1 MAAVPPT
8 GGRSE
13 STDKIVSMLSKR
25 DGISYYHSWSGGRNK
40 VSMVKDSIVREKLL
54 SLIKSRIDPGRYGW
68 SGHFRWPLLSIAV
81 GIVSGLGAILF
92 EELLRHALYYFL
104 HLPTGFLEPVKGVG
118 AAAVASLAA
127 TRSWLFLIIPAL
139 GGLVSGLLVFFIAP
153 EAEGHGTDAMIEAF
167 HRRGGFIRK
176 RVPFVKILASALTI
190 GSGGSAGKEGPIAQ
204 IGAGFGSFL
213 ATVLKLKPRDRRIL
227 VLAGAAGGIGAIFH
241 APLGAALFAPEV
253 LYRETEFEFE
263 AILPCIVSSIVA
275 SSIFDQYFGRAALFF
290 PGPVDFAPAELLPY
304 AIFGVVCAL
313 VGYVYV
319 KVFYDVARDRFFN
332 RVPIPKA
339 LKPALGGLMLGVIA
353 FLVPQVM
360 DGGYGWIQAALE
372 GKIFWG
378 TMLLLAI
385 MKIVA
390 TSCTISSGGS
400 GGVFGP
406 SVFMGAMLGG
416 AFGFLGH
423 NLAPG
428 WVIHPNSFVLVGI
441 GGFFAGV
448 AKVPVASIIMACE
461 MCSSYTLLVPLM
473 LVSTIS
479 YVLLG
484 RVSLYEK
491 QVVTRLASPAHMTE
505 FARGLLEEMHVSEAV
520 KLRQV
525 TTIPEN
531 MPFDQLIQ
539 VISGSQEAY
548 FPVVDQNDK
557 MSGILSI
564 NDIRG
569 VMFEESLRRLI
580 VAKDVATPNV
590 VRVLWNESLQVA
602 MDKMVLLNVDE
613 LPVVQEDAPD
623 KIVAMISKRD
633 IISHYHAKGGMG

>member
-1 MAAVPPT
+1 MKGA
-8 GGRSE
+8 
-13 STDKIVSMLSKR
+13 L
-25 DGISYYHSWSGGRNK
+25 
-40 VSMVKDSIVREKLL
+40 VREKLAR
-54 SLIKSRIDPGRYGW
+54 LIKSWTATERYGW
-68 SGHFRWPLLSIAV
+68 AGHLRWPLLSIVV

-92 EELLRHALYYFL
+92 EELLRQALHHFL
-104 HLPTGFLEPVKGVG
+104 HLSTGFFEPLRG
-118 AAAVASLAA
+118 SEAA
-127 TRSWLFLIIPAL
+127 TVAALADIRSPLFLIIPAL
-139 GGLVSGLLVFFIAP
+139 GGLVSGVLVFFIAP
-153 EAEGHGTDAMIEAF
+153 EAEGHGTDAMIDAF
-167 HRRGGFIRK
+167 HRRGGYIRK
-176 RVPFVKILASALTI
+176 RVPFVKILASAITI

-213 ATVLKLKPRDRRIL
+213 ATILKLKPRDRRIL

-275 SSIFDQYFGRAALFF
+275 SSIFDQYYGRTALFF
-290 PGPVDFAPAELLPY
+290 PGPVNFEPVELLPY
-304 AIFGVVCAL
+304 ALFGMVCAL

-319 KVFYDVARDRFFN
+319 KLFYDVARDRIFKQV
-332 RVPIPKA
+332 RIPRA

-378 TMLLLAI
+378 TMLLLALI
-385 MKIVA
+385 KIVA

-423 NLAPG
+423 QLAPG
-428 WVIHPNSFVLVGI
+428 WVLHPNSFVLVGI

-448 AKVPVASIIMACE
+448 AKVPVSSIIMACE
-461 MCSSYTLLVPLM
+461 MCASYTLLVPLM

-479 YVLLG
+479 YLLLG
-484 RVSLYEK
+484 KVSLYEK

-505 FARGLLEEMHVSEAV
+505 FARGLLEEMYVAEVV
-520 KLRQV
+520 KPQPV
-525 TTIPEN
+525 VVVGEK
-531 MPFDQLIQ
+531 MPLDQLIE
-539 VISGSQEAY
+539 VMANSQQLY
-548 FPVVDQNDK
+548 FPVVDGVGRVT
-557 MSGILSI
+557 GILSI
-564 NDIRG
+564 NDIRE
-569 VMFEESLRRLI
+569 VMFEESVQQLI

-590 VRVLWNESLQVA
+590 VRVFGQDSLQEA
-602 MDKMVLLNVDE
+602 LDKMVLLNVDE
-613 LPVVQEDAPD
+613 LPVVKEETPD
-623 KIVAMISKRD
+623 EIIAMISKRD
-633 IISHYHAKGGMG
+633 IIGYYHSRTGTARPGI